1 MSPLISQLLPSI
13 AALSNTDKLKLVQL
27 VLAQLL
33 QEDKIEETETQQ
45 FPPPFNP
52 RTFFGVTHQPQ
63 QAIDDFLANTK
74 EGWL

>member
-13 AALSNTDKLKLVQL
+13 TALSDTDKLKLVQL

-33 QEDKIEETETQQ
+33 QEDKIEETEAQQ
-45 FPPPFNP
+45 CPPPFNP
-52 RTFFGVTHQPQ
+52 RAFFGVTHQPKQ
-63 QAIDDFLANTK
+63 VIDDFLANSK